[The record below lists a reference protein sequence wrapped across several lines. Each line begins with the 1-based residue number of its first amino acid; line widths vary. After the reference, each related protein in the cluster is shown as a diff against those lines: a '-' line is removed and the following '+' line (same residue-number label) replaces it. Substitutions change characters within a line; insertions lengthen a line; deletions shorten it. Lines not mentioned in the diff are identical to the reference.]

1 MDEVERFVDVE
12 SYIEGIMEE
21 DESHETNQAL
31 ILQNEVDE
39 SEFQTPPRRTTTDDV
54 ADLLETPEPPAV
66 PVIELD
72 GHVNKSPSRK
82 RLRSK
87 QSCPLFP
94 LPLPVYK
101 DIENVKANAEEL
113 GNGVCLPRVR
123 YFAVYH
129 LLRTLVIS
137 SHHQIIQGNI
147 AAKRRAASL
156 L

>member
-1 MDEVERFVDVE
+1 
-12 SYIEGIMEE
+12 MEE
-21 DESHETNQAL
+21 YAPHDINQAL
-31 ILQNEVDE
+31 ILQHEVDE

-87 QSCPLFP
+87 HSCPLFP

-101 DIENVKANAEEL
+101 DVENVAANA
-113 GNGVCLPRVR
+113 
-123 YFAVYH
+123 
-129 LLRTLVIS
+129 
-137 SHHQIIQGNI
+137 
-147 AAKRRAASL
+147 
-156 L
+156 